1 MEELLYLSASE
12 IARRIRSR
20 KLTSREAV
28 ETHIRE
34 IERVNPVINAVVA
47 DRFAEAR
54 EEAARADE
62 LTFASHRDDLP
73 EFHGVPCTIKECFAL
88 EGMPNTSGL
97 VARIGTVASSDAT
110 AVDRMRKAG
119 FVPMGV
125 TNVSELC
132 MWMESDNKVYGR
144 TSNPYDARRIVG
156 GSSGGEGAI
165 VGSGASPIGLGSDI
179 GGSIRMPAFFNGVF
193 GHKPTGGLVPN
204 TGQYPLAHGDA
215 ARYCVTGPITRRAAD
230 LYPALRLMSGP
241 DGQCEGARAME
252 LGDPESVDLRSLVI
266 VNIEDDGR
274 IPVSRELRDAQ
285 ARVADYFRSHGLRVR
300 NWKPKKLARGLE
312 IWSSALS
319 LNGQPY
325 AEILGNGEP
334 VEGWKALR
342 AFIRGDSPYTLP
354 SIALVILEKLV
365 ASNEAD
371 AKRFVE
377 LGAELYR
384 EFEREVGPN
393 AVFLYPSHGWTAPRH
408 GVPLMVPILWAYT
421 AALNIL
427 EVPVTQVPLG
437 LDREGVPLG
446 VQVGALR
453 GNDHLTI
460 RVASELEK
468 GFGGW
473 IRPRVGT

>member
-179 GGSIRMPAFFNGVF
+179 GGSIRMPAFFNGVDR
-193 GHKPTGGLVPN
+193 K
-204 TGQYPLAHGDA
+204 
-215 ARYCVTGPITRRAAD
+215 
-230 LYPALRLMSGP
+230 
-241 DGQCEGARAME
+241 
-252 LGDPESVDLRSLVI
+252 SVV
-266 VNIEDDGR
+266 
-274 IPVSRELRDAQ
+274 
-285 ARVADYFRSHGLRVR
+285 
-300 NWKPKKLARGLE
+300 
-312 IWSSALS
+312 
-319 LNGQPY
+319 
-325 AEILGNGEP
+325 
-334 VEGWKALR
+334 
-342 AFIRGDSPYTLP
+342 
-354 SIALVILEKLV
+354 
-365 ASNEAD
+365 
-371 AKRFVE
+371 
-377 LGAELYR
+377 
-384 EFEREVGPN
+384 
-393 AVFLYPSHGWTAPRH
+393 
-408 GVPLMVPILWAYT
+408 
-421 AALNIL
+421 
-427 EVPVTQVPLG
+427 
-437 LDREGVPLG
+437 
-446 VQVGALR
+446 
-453 GNDHLTI
+453 
-460 RVASELEK
+460 
-468 GFGGW
+468 
-473 IRPRVGT
+473 